1 MNKKEESVLRMSK
14 AFVFYMWCE
23 FIWAQGDGRDHW
35 HSRISSC
42 MIGKDRTGWVYY
54 GQLAY
59 ATQELSRKHQAPPN
73 GADEETIRENS
84 AIDNAI
90 WGIFNFAS

>member
-1 MNKKEESVLRMSK
+1 
-14 AFVFYMWCE
+14 
-23 FIWAQGDGRDHW
+23 
-35 HSRISSC
+35 

-54 GQLAY
+54 GQLVY
-59 ATQELSRKHQAPPN
+59 AAQELSRKHQAPPDD
-73 GADEETIRENS
+73 ADEEAIHKNS

>member
-1 MNKKEESVLRMSK
+1 
-14 AFVFYMWCE
+14 
-23 FIWAQGDGRDHW
+23 
-35 HSRISSC
+35 

-59 ATQELSRKHQAPPN
+59 AAQELSRKHQALPN
-73 GADEETIRENS
+73 DADEEAIHENG
-84 AIDNAI
+84 AIDNTI